1 MSTYEWKDGVL
12 VDTSLKEGL
21 GNLRLPDRDTN
32 PINWGI
38 SVNTP
43 YTKAAFADK
52 IKIDTTK
59 IPKLNAN
66 SIFGEDG
73 FGWNEGTLKGLG
85 TIGNLASGLGS
96 LYLGS
101 KQMRLAEDAFKFNKD
116 MANKEYAMALE
127 AYNANK
133 ARSESIGSQM
143 QAGSVGTK

>member
-1 MSTYEWKDGVL
+1 MSTYKWKNGIL
-12 VDTSLKEGL
+12 IDTSLKEGL
-21 GNLRLPDRDTN
+21 GNLRLPNRDVSPT
-32 PINWGI
+32 NWGI

-52 IKIDTTK
+52 IKIDATK
-59 IPKLNAN
+59 VPKLNAN

-96 LYLGS
+96 IFLGS
-101 KQMRLAEDAFKFNKD
+101 KQLGLAKDAFNFNKD

-133 ARSESIGSQM
+133 ARSESIGNQM
-143 QAGSVGTK
+143 NAGKVG